1 MENVVWGEE
10 NRILRIESMNK
21 WWTVYMYAIY
31 ACTSMSHHIQPKTFT
46 HKRTSYL
53 KWTWNNI
60 CLAHAASCKPTKKE
74 ANQIIHPK
82 CQKRWRTV
90 TGKNH
95 SNVIHAV
102 TYSLTFLCYWSD
114 IPMREIYTSFILF
127 DKLIEAN
134 LYYIYLCG
142 WKQYK
147 HFIWKR

>member
-60 CLAHAASCKPTKKE
+60 CLAHAASCKPTKKKR
-74 ANQIIHPK
+74 QIK
-82 CQKRWRTV
+82 LSTRNV
-90 TGKNH
+90 KNAGEPWLER
-95 SNVIHAV
+95 IIPMWFMP
-102 TYSLTFLCYWSD
+102 SLTHSRFYAIDRTFRCV
-114 IPMREIYTSFILF
+114 RYTLLSFCST
-127 DKLIEAN
+127 N
-134 LYYIYLCG
+134 
-142 WKQYK
+142 
-147 HFIWKR
+147 